1 MSGIID
7 YLKWRGDL
15 PFSADP
21 FNEVDGLI
29 LSELVYVDYADLPDE
44 MTNVTLEEAYYRYLK
59 KNPAAGML
67 PDAPGSEKIEL
78 LKAAAVEPRFK
89 NSRLCFFV
97 NEHDKELDHH
107 FTALTFLLDDGT
119 AFAAFRGSDHTFVS
133 WKDALDLSYM
143 EETAGQRRA
152 VSYFNSLDRLPDR
165 PLRAGG
171 HSKGGNLAVYG
182 AAFSSPEIQDRILEI
197 YSYDGPGFRDEVIMS
212 GEYRRILPK
221 TISIIPDASVIG
233 RLMQNA
239 AVPRVVRSTAV
250 GLAQHNAFTWCVE
263 RNHFAY
269 TDISEFGIFLDRS
282 VEAWTGQMDS
292 KTRESLILS
301 IFKLLE
307 GTGKQSFREL
317 KTEKLK
323 TLEALLTGMNE
334 LPEDKRQEVLRM
346 AKQLVESGRDTLR
359 TGISDYLEAR
369 KKAQQ

>member
-1 MSGIID
+1 
-7 YLKWRGDL
+7 
-15 PFSADP
+15 
-21 FNEVDGLI
+21 
-29 LSELVYVDYADLPDE
+29 
-44 MTNVTLEEAYYRYLK
+44 
-59 KNPAAGML
+59 
-67 PDAPGSEKIEL
+67 
-78 LKAAAVEPRFK
+78 
-89 NSRLCFFV
+89 
-97 NEHDKELDHH
+97 
-107 FTALTFLLDDGT
+107 
-119 AFAAFRGSDHTFVS
+119 
-133 WKDALDLSYM
+133 
-143 EETAGQRRA
+143 
-152 VSYFNSLDRLPDR
+152 
-165 PLRAGG
+165 
-171 HSKGGNLAVYG
+171 
-182 AAFSSPEIQDRILEI
+182 
-197 YSYDGPGFRDEVIMS
+197 MS